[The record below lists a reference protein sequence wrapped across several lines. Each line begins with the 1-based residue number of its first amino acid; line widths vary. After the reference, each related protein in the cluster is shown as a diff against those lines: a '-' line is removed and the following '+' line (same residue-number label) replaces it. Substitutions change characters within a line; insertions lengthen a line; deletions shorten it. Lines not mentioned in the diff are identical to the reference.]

1 VDVLT
6 DTEWFRT
13 LAGLGWID
21 RVALGVI
28 ALAVLRGLWIGLLRE
43 AFSVGALAAAFVAAR
58 LWTAPAA
65 TWLLE
70 HGAFGI
76 ELTPR
81 QASIFGGVAVGLGA
95 MFVVVAVGGFVRK
108 RVHATALGL
117 FDRLLGG
124 ALGGAEG
131 ALIVGLALIGVTAL
145 VPENHEVFAGSRS
158 IELLAEARA
167 IAGELPNVAAPPP
180 ADEALPEDAAP
191 GDVDEAPAGDGE
203 IETDYE
209 YEYDFSAGAGDEVS
223 V

>member
-1 VDVLT
+1 MDALT

-28 ALAVLRGLWIGLLRE
+28 VLAVLRGLWIGLLRE

-65 TWLLE
+65 SWLLE
-70 HGAFGI
+70 RGAFGL

-81 QASIFGGVAVGLGA
+81 QASLFGGIAVGLAA

-131 ALIVGLALIGVTAL
+131 ALLVGLALIGVTAL
-145 VPENHEVFAGSRS
+145 IPENHEVFAGSRS
-158 IELLAEARA
+158 IQLLAEARA

-180 ADEALPEDAAP
+180 AE
-191 GDVDEAPAGDGE
+191 EAPPDDAGEAPSDEGE
-203 IETDYE
+203 VETDYE